1 MPRAQG
7 RRMKHYV
14 CRACGN
20 LVAMVND
27 TGRHIGCCSK
37 NMEELVPNTA
47 DASPE
52 KHTPTIRRAGDTV
65 TVTVG
70 SVGSEHPMLPEHTV
84 AWVCL
89 VTNIGSQRKILRPDG
104 RAEAKFLLVPGEK
117 PIKAFAY
124 CNMHGLWVA
133 EAEGEGCRN
142 LCDGEVKC
150 DNSDK

>member
-1 MPRAQG
+1 
-7 RRMKHYV
+7 MKHYV

-20 LVAMVND
+20 LAAMVND
-27 TGRHIGCCSK
+27 TGRRIGCCSK
-37 NMEELVPNTA
+37 NMEELVPNLT
-47 DASPE
+47 DASAE
-52 KHTPTIRRAGDTV
+52 KHTPVLRTSAGTV

-70 SVGSEHPMLPEHTV
+70 SRGSEHPMVPEHAV

-89 VTNIGSQRKILRPDG
+89 VTTAGSQRKVLRPDG

-124 CNMHGLWVA
+124 CNLHGLWVA
-133 EAEGEGCRN
+133 EVKDGGSDI
-142 LCDGEVKC
+142 CDSEVKC